1 MTNNLTEIMS
11 IKREALMEIL
21 KKYYEGE
28 PKTSWDNVLDGVLSW
43 FETYCGDDAS
53 NYLEEKYES
62 GKIDTDELL
71 WEFEQF
77 LWFIED
83 INEFDEEV

>member
-1 MTNNLTEIMS
+1 MTYNLTETMS
-11 IKREALMEIL
+11 INREALMKIL
-21 KKYYEGE
+21 KEYYEGE

-53 NYLEEKYES
+53 NYLEERYES

-77 LWFIED
+77 VWVIED
-83 INEFDEEV
+83 INEFDEEE